1 MDNVVYADCVL
12 INGKV
17 ATVDAHFS
25 FKRAIAVKQGWI
37 INVGED
43 QEIQQHIG
51 PQTQVIDLGGK
62 LILPAAHDSH
72 IHIGWLAD
80 SWHCLNC
87 QDVRSLAVL
96 RERLRDQAARTPA
109 GAWIRVCGLDPNA
122 IKECAAEQR
131 SLTRWDIDDVTADHP
146 TLLALWDG
154 HSCIV
159 NSRAL
164 ALSGLDASTPD
175 PLGGHLGRTASG
187 ELDGN
192 FIDLPAL
199 HLASGTMPRLTV
211 AALKENLLAAQRL
224 MNSEGYASYTE
235 GAMGPG
241 ENTREVGAAGDRAIA
256 AYRELQDE
264 GKLTARVSIAFYS
277 AERGVQSCA
286 TLKRD
291 LDSFDFSQFTDR
303 DWLDCRT
310 IKLFCDGVPTS
321 HTAWMN
327 QDYADRP
334 GYRGRSVF
342 GGPEAT
348 EEAQVEA
355 LQQMILLAHQRGFQ
369 VAVHAV
375 GDKAVKVTINSF
387 VQAIQRY
394 PGESRRHYVLHG
406 SMGDRQDFVTA
417 AKYGILLSEQPSP
430 GGPAYD
436 YEQRARYCG
445 IKGEI
450 CKGLR
455 DIIDL
460 GVIVAGGSD
469 GIMALVNWRKM
480 VQAAVTRK
488 SSSSGKVI
496 RPELAISVADG
507 VRMYTINAAYQE
519 GKEAVRGSIEVGKVA
534 DFQVLDRD
542 IFAVAHEEIG
552 ASRVVMTMVGGNVVF
567 QDYRAHPAQVAGRAA
582 CCISGRRL
590 PARASRFRY
599 RSELK
604 QISQG

>member
-164 ALSGLDASTPD
+164 ALSGLDASPPD

-241 ENTREVGAAGDRAIA
+241 ETRARWALRGIA
-256 AYRELQDE
+256 PSPP
-264 GKLTARVSIAFYS
+264 TVN
-277 AERGVQSCA
+277 
-286 TLKRD
+286 
-291 LDSFDFSQFTDR
+291 
-303 DWLDCRT
+303 CRM
-310 IKLFCDGVPTS
+310 KENSP
-321 HTAWMN
+321 
-327 QDYADRP
+327 P
-334 GYRGRSVF
+334 GY
-342 GGPEAT
+342 
-348 EEAQVEA
+348 
-355 LQQMILLAHQRGFQ
+355 
-369 VAVHAV
+369 
-375 GDKAVKVTINSF
+375 
-387 VQAIQRY
+387 
-394 PGESRRHYVLHG
+394 
-406 SMGDRQDFVTA
+406 
-417 AKYGILLSEQPSP
+417 PSP
-430 GGPAYD
+430 FTPPSGAFSPA
-436 YEQRARYCG
+436 
-445 IKGEI
+445 
-450 CKGLR
+450 
-455 DIIDL
+455 
-460 GVIVAGGSD
+460 
-469 GIMALVNWRKM
+469 
-480 VQAAVTRK
+480 
-488 SSSSGKVI
+488 
-496 RPELAISVADG
+496 P
-507 VRMYTINAAYQE
+507 
-519 GKEAVRGSIEVGKVA
+519 
-534 DFQVLDRD
+534 
-542 IFAVAHEEIG
+542 
-552 ASRVVMTMVGGNVVF
+552 
-567 QDYRAHPAQVAGRAA
+567 P
-582 CCISGRRL
+582 
-590 PARASRFRY
+590 
-599 RSELK
+599 
-604 QISQG
+604 

>member
-72 IHIGWLAD
+72 IHIGWLAGQLALPELPTCVPGSTAGKTARPGSPHSRRGMD
-80 SWHCLNC
+80 SCL
-87 QDVRSLAVL
+87 RS
-96 RERLRDQAARTPA
+96 
-109 GAWIRVCGLDPNA
+109 GSNA

-175 PLGGHLGRTASG
+175 PLGGHLGRTANG

-241 ENTREVGAAGDRAIA
+241 KTRARWALRGIAPSPPTVNCRMKEN
-256 AYRELQDE
+256 
-264 GKLTARVSIAFYS
+264 S
-277 AERGVQSCA
+277 
-286 TLKRD
+286 
-291 LDSFDFSQFTDR
+291 
-303 DWLDCRT
+303 
-310 IKLFCDGVPTS
+310 P
-321 HTAWMN
+321 
-327 QDYADRP
+327 P
-334 GYRGRSVF
+334 GYPSPFTPPSGRSVLRH
-342 GGPEAT
+342 PEA
-348 EEAQVEA
+348 
-355 LQQMILLAHQRGFQ
+355 R
-369 VAVHAV
+369 
-375 GDKAVKVTINSF
+375 
-387 VQAIQRY
+387 
-394 PGESRRHYVLHG
+394 
-406 SMGDRQDFVTA
+406 
-417 AKYGILLSEQPSP
+417 
-430 GGPAYD
+430 
-436 YEQRARYCG
+436 
-445 IKGEI
+445 
-450 CKGLR
+450 
-455 DIIDL
+455 
-460 GVIVAGGSD
+460 
-469 GIMALVNWRKM
+469 
-480 VQAAVTRK
+480 
-488 SSSSGKVI
+488 SG
-496 RPELAISVADG
+496 
-507 VRMYTINAAYQE
+507 
-519 GKEAVRGSIEVGKVA
+519 
-534 DFQVLDRD
+534 
-542 IFAVAHEEIG
+542 
-552 ASRVVMTMVGGNVVF
+552 
-567 QDYRAHPAQVAGRAA
+567 
-582 CCISGRRL
+582 
-590 PARASRFRY
+590 
-599 RSELK
+599 
-604 QISQG
+604 

>member
-80 SWHCLNC
+80 SWHCPELPGRAFPGSTAGKTARPG
-87 QDVRSLAVL
+87 QPALPPGHGFVSAV
-96 RERLRDQAARTPA
+96 
-109 GAWIRVCGLDPNA
+109 WIQNA

-241 ENTREVGAAGDRAIA
+241 KTRARWALRGIAPSPPTVNCRMKENSPHGYPSPFLLRRA
-256 AYRELQDE
+256 
-264 GKLTARVSIAFYS
+264 
-277 AERGVQSCA
+277 
-286 TLKRD
+286 
-291 LDSFDFSQFTDR
+291 
-303 DWLDCRT
+303 
-310 IKLFCDGVPTS
+310 
-321 HTAWMN
+321 
-327 QDYADRP
+327 
-334 GYRGRSVF
+334 GRSVLRH
-342 GGPEAT
+342 PEA
-348 EEAQVEA
+348 
-355 LQQMILLAHQRGFQ
+355 R
-369 VAVHAV
+369 
-375 GDKAVKVTINSF
+375 
-387 VQAIQRY
+387 
-394 PGESRRHYVLHG
+394 
-406 SMGDRQDFVTA
+406 
-417 AKYGILLSEQPSP
+417 
-430 GGPAYD
+430 
-436 YEQRARYCG
+436 
-445 IKGEI
+445 
-450 CKGLR
+450 
-455 DIIDL
+455 
-460 GVIVAGGSD
+460 
-469 GIMALVNWRKM
+469 
-480 VQAAVTRK
+480 
-488 SSSSGKVI
+488 SG
-496 RPELAISVADG
+496 
-507 VRMYTINAAYQE
+507 
-519 GKEAVRGSIEVGKVA
+519 
-534 DFQVLDRD
+534 
-542 IFAVAHEEIG
+542 
-552 ASRVVMTMVGGNVVF
+552 
-567 QDYRAHPAQVAGRAA
+567 
-582 CCISGRRL
+582 
-590 PARASRFRY
+590 
-599 RSELK
+599 
-604 QISQG
+604 